1 MVSGGNVTIE
11 SGEFRN
17 GSESCS
23 LIYAS
28 GTGNIVIKGGKFI
41 ATPKGT
47 QAGTGDDYTA
57 LNLKDRDNMTCSI
70 KVEGGHYYRFDPAN
84 NLAEDNANWL
94 EANPNG
100 FVADG
105 FVSIPNGEWYS
116 VIPAPEI

>member
-1 MVSGGNVTIE
+1 
-11 SGEFRN
+11 
-17 GSESCS
+17 
-23 LIYAS
+23 
-28 GTGNIVIKGGKFI
+28 
-41 ATPKGT
+41 
-47 QAGTGDDYTA
+47 
-57 LNLKDRDNMTCSI
+57 MTCSI